1 MCVHVTVKPWTTV
14 GGGGHAE
21 EKGGEAGFSLSCNT
35 TTSQR
40 ISKISGFVF
49 LKIINRKGPSHKI
62 HSSSLITKKKK
73 INKRATYLNIV
84 LSNK

>member
-35 TTSQR
+35 TTGQR
-40 ISKISGFVF
+40 ISKISSFVF
-49 LKIINRKGPSHKI
+49 LKFINFKMFKI
-62 HSSSLITKKKK
+62 K
-73 INKRATYLNIV
+73 IMRIEKV
-84 LSNK
+84 LGIEFIHLL

>member
-40 ISKISGFVF
+40 ISKILGFVF
-49 LKIINRKGPSHKI
+49 LKFINFKMFKI
-62 HSSSLITKKKK
+62 K
-73 INKRATYLNIV
+73 IMRIEKV
-84 LSNK
+84 LGIEFIHLL

>member
-49 LKIINRKGPSHKI
+49 LKFIIFNMFKI
-62 HSSSLITKKKK
+62 K
-73 INKRATYLNIV
+73 IMRIEKV
-84 LSNK
+84 LGIEFIHLL